1 MLAEPAD
8 QMRLLD
14 LADLDSELGRL
25 QHTAKSLPQH
35 QRIAD
40 LMAIRQQVTDDLTAL
55 TTQVGDL
62 RIAVKRA
69 EGDLVPVRA
78 RLERESK
85 RVADGSVSD
94 PKILRGLLEEIER
107 LKNRISVL
115 EDEELEVMG
124 ELESAESLASKGAD
138 RKAQVESELRVLVAE
153 RNDQVA
159 RLQAEA
165 KYVQVA
171 RAAKAA
177 ATPADLLTLYERIRA
192 QRGLGAARLARGRC
206 SGCQLEIT
214 PADLDGYRRAPA
226 NQVLRCAE
234 CDRILVRTPESGL

>member
-25 QHTAKSLPQH
+25 QHAAKSLPQH

-62 RIAVKRA
+62 GIAVKRA
-69 EGDLVPVRA
+69 EGDLIPVRA
-78 RLERESK
+78 RLEREST

-94 PKILRGLLEEIER
+94 PKTLRGLLEEVER
-107 LKNRISVL
+107 LKNRINVL

-124 ELESAESLASKGAD
+124 ELEAAESLAAKGSD
-138 RKAQVESELRVLVAE
+138 RKAQVETELRALVTE
-153 RNDQVA
+153 RNEQVS

-165 KYVQVA
+165 KGVQA
-171 RAAKAA
+171 SRAAQAA
-177 ATPADLLTLYERIRA
+177 AIPSDLLALYERIRA

-206 SGCQLEIT
+206 SGCQLEIPVSDMDAYRKT
-214 PADLDGYRRAPA
+214 PAD
-226 NQVLRCAE
+226 QVLRCVE

>member
-1 MLAEPAD
+1 MLAEPEA
-8 QMRLLD
+8 QQRLLE

-25 QHTAKSLPQH
+25 QHAAKSLPQH

-69 EGDLVPVRA
+69 EGDLVPVRT
-78 RLERESK
+78 RLERESV

-94 PKILRGLLEEIER
+94 PKTLRGLLEEVER

-115 EDEELEVMG
+115 EDAELEVMG
-124 ELESAESLASKGAD
+124 ELEAAESLAARSSE
-138 RKAQVESELRVLVAE
+138 RKAQVETDLRDAVAE
-153 RNDQVA
+153 RNEQGG

-165 KYVQVA
+165 KGVQTA
-171 RAAKAA
+171 RNAKAA
-177 ATPADLLTLYERIRA
+177 TIPADLLKLYERIRA

-214 PADLDGYRRAPA
+214 VADMDTYRKAPA